1 MKKIISVFLVLSVA
15 FSLCSCDI
23 YEEADMQYAVTCIG
37 FDKKGNEIAATIE
50 MLAIDHRSKD
60 EQSGTIIV
68 SGSGSSPYEAIENI
82 NAKLS
87 KKMYMGH
94 CGVIV
99 LGKTL
104 TKKDNKKILLYCNNN
119 KNINSAIYIVTSAS
133 AEELLNVPPNA
144 EISVGY
150 EIMGIISCEK
160 QENGIIYNNRLYQVD
175 YKRLGA
181 TDIFTLPNFIVDENT
196 CNIVGVTI
204 YCDGEKTAELDKHE
218 AFAYHLLTGNIRKGT
233 NFLSDGTAVKTK
245 KATRKM
251 TTSYNDNLELKI
263 DLSLYYKSSKDPKEE
278 WLLACKNLYKKSKTE
293 YKTDIFGF
301 SDEIK
306 NKDTK
311 LWRKVRRNYNKKYQS
326 SNLKINFKVVKK

>member
-1 MKKIISVFLVLSVA
+1 MKKITTVFLSLIIMLS
-15 FSLCSCDI
+15 FCSCDV
-23 YEEADMQYAVTCIG
+23 YEEADMQYSVTCIG
-37 FDKKGNEIAATIE
+37 FDKKGKEIVATVE

-60 EQSGTIIV
+60 EQSGTVIV
-68 SGSGSSPYEAIENI
+68 TGNGNSPYEAIENI

-87 KKMYMGH
+87 KKMYLGH

-119 KNINSAIYIVTSAS
+119 GNINSAIYIVTSNS
-133 AEELLNVPPNA
+133 AEELLNVPANA
-144 EISVGY
+144 EIAVGY

-160 QENGIIYNNRLYQVD
+160 NENGIIYNNRLYQVD

-181 TDIFTLPNFIVDENT
+181 MDIFALPNFVADEST
-196 CNIVGVTI
+196 CNIAGVTV
-204 YCDGEKTAELDKHE
+204 YCDAERTAELDRDE
-218 AFAYHLLTGNIRKGT
+218 AFAYHLLTGNVRKGT

-251 TTSYNDNLELKI
+251 TTSYNDNLEVKI
-263 DLSLYYKSSKDPKEE
+263 DLSLYYKSSKDPKNE
-278 WLLACKNLYKKSKTE
+278 WLSACKTLYEKSKNE

-306 NKDTK
+306 NKDRK
-311 LWRKVRRNYNKKYQS
+311 LWRKVRKNYDKKYER
-326 SNLKINFKVVKK
+326 SNLKINFKAVKK